1 MLPFQKQKKHN
12 NTFILQVRLFKGER
26 WNTPPPQIKFF
37 KKSMLYS
44 LCFKLC

>member
-26 WNTPPPQIKFF
+26 WNTTPPPP
-37 KKSMLYS
+37 KKNKILKKRFIFY
-44 LCFKLC
+44 

>member
-26 WNTPPPQIKFF
+26 WNTPPPPPNKILQ
-37 KKSMLYS
+37 KKHAVL
-44 LCFKLC
+44 FVF